1 MSPRWRKVVRDLS
14 SHWFRTMLV
23 VLSIVIGVF
32 AVGVMLGGREIL
44 LREFDADHAS
54 SIPANV
60 TFRADDFGDDLVER
74 AGNEPGVSAVQARR
88 STTFRYRWDGA
99 DENRTVSLEAF
110 RDFDDISV
118 AKVAPSGGGSWP
130 PAAGEVVL
138 EASARQVSDYAV
150 GDVMTIERADG
161 ETVELTVAGFAHD
174 INSMPAQF
182 AGYETGYVSIGTMAL
197 LGETD
202 RYNRL
207 SLTFEDEDI
216 SWTAASRLAIGLRER
231 LFETEGLRVYY
242 TDVPE
247 PGSHFLGDIF
257 DALSLLLVALGG
269 LSLGLSAFLVIN
281 TVSSLMAQQVRQ
293 VGIMKAIGGSAGQ
306 LEWLYVV
313 MVGVYGALAVAIGL
327 PATAAG
333 TRWFTDFAAEILN
346 FRVTSYAPPAWVI
359 VVEFAVGL
367 AVPLLAA
374 AVPIRRGTRMSV
386 VTALNS
392 TGVTGKR
399 FGHALVDRVL
409 GMIRGLPRPVALS
422 LRNTFLRKG
431 RLALTLS
438 TLVLASGVV
447 MAVWSVQASI
457 ERTISDLE
465 SWWNYDVEVDFAI
478 PLEAGA
484 VEAAIED
491 VDGVVASEAWPVFG
505 ATVMRTDGSENESF
519 QVVGLEPDTD
529 FVGPTLVEGR
539 WLADG
544 DTDAIVI
551 NTDAQNSEPSLAV
564 GSTVSLRVLGAEES
578 WRVVGIVRGQLG
590 GPAIYCDVERL
601 EEVAGALGITRLLVR
616 GADSDAEAELALLT
630 DVEER
635 LSDAGYQASATRTRA
650 DLSGHLREWL
660 GILVVFLVLMATLI
674 ATVGVI
680 GLTGTMSINVMEST
694 REIGVMRATGAKHG
708 AIYQIYVTEGVTVGA
723 IAWFLGALLA
733 YPLSFA
739 LVRALGGA
747 IGAPLTYSFS
757 WSGVFTW
764 LGLMLAISA
773 LASLAPAFRASRVSV
788 REAIAYE

>member
-54 SIPANV
+54 SLPANV
-60 TFRADDFGDDLVER
+60 TYRTDDFGDELVQR
-74 AGNEPGVSAVQARR
+74 AAGEPGVSAAQARR
-88 STTFRYRWDGA
+88 SATFRYRWDGA
-99 DENRTVSLEAF
+99 EENHTISLEAF

-118 AKVAPSGGGSWP
+118 AKVVPSGAGSWP

-138 EASARQVSDYAV
+138 EASARQASDYAI
-150 GDVMTIERADG
+150 GDILSVERADG
-161 ETVELTVAGFAHD
+161 ETTELTVAGFAHD

-182 AGYETGYVSIGTMAL
+182 AGYETGYVSFGTMAS

-202 RYNRL
+202 QYNRL
-207 SLTFEDEDI
+207 SLMFEDEDI
-216 SWTAASRLAIGLRER
+216 SWTAASRLAIDLRER
-231 LFETEGLRVYY
+231 LFEPESLRVYY

-269 LSLGLSAFLVIN
+269 LSLGLSAFLVVN

-293 VGIMKAIGGSAGQ
+293 VGIMKAVGGSAGQ

-313 MVGVYGALAVAIGL
+313 MVGVYGVLAVAIGL

-346 FRVTSYAPPAWVI
+346 FHVTNYAPPVWVI
-359 VVEFAVGL
+359 VVEIAVGL

-386 VTALNS
+386 VTALNA

-399 FGHALVDRVL
+399 FGHTLVDRVL

-457 ERTISDLE
+457 EKTISDLE
-465 SWWNYDVEVDFAI
+465 SWWNYDVEVDFPV
-478 PLEAGA
+478 PLEAGE

-491 VDGVVASEAWPVFG
+491 ADGVVASETWPVFG
-505 ATVMRTDGSENESF
+505 ATVVRADGSENESF
-519 QVVGLEPDTD
+519 QIVGLEPDTD

-551 NTDAQNSEPSLAV
+551 NTDARNSESSLAL
-564 GSTVSLRVLGAEES
+564 GNTVILRVLGQERS
-578 WRVVGIVRGQLG
+578 WRVVGVVRGQLG
-590 GPAIYCDVERL
+590 GPAIYCDAERL
-601 EEVAGALGITRLLVR
+601 EEVVGAPGVTRLLVR
-616 GADSDAEAELALLT
+616 GATSDAEAEQALLV

-650 DLSGHLREWL
+650 DLSGQLREWL

-694 REIGVMRATGAKHG
+694 REIGVMRATGAQHG
-708 AIYQIYVTEGVTVGA
+708 AIYQIYVTEGTTVGA
-723 IAWFLGALLA
+723 IAWFFGALLA
-733 YPLSFA
+733 YPLSFV
-739 LVRALGGA
+739 LVRALEGA

-764 LGLMLAISA
+764 LALMLAISA
-773 LASLAPAFRASRVSV
+773 LASVAPAFRASRVSV
-788 REAIAYE
+788 RDAIAYE

>member
-1 MSPRWRKVVRDLS
+1 MRPRWRKVVRDLS
-14 SHWFRTMLV
+14 SHWFRTVLV
-23 VLSIVIGVF
+23 VLSIVIGIF

-44 LREFDADHAS
+44 LREFDADHAA

-60 TFRADDFGDDLVER
+60 TYRTDDFGEDLAAR
-74 AGNEPGVSAVQARR
+74 ASEEPGVSAAQARR
-88 STTFRYRWDGA
+88 SATFRYRWD
-99 DENRTVSLEAF
+99 DVEENRTISLEAF
-110 RDFDDISV
+110 RDFEDISV
-118 AKVAPSGGGSWP
+118 SRVVAADNGVWP
-130 PAAGEVVL
+130 PAPGEVVL
-138 EASARQVSDYAV
+138 EASALQVAEYAV
-150 GDVMTIERADG
+150 GDVLSVERADG

-182 AGYETGYVSIGTMAL
+182 AGYETGYISFGTMAS
-197 LGETD
+197 LGEAD

-207 SLTFEDEDI
+207 SLTFADDGI
-216 SWTAASRLAIGLRER
+216 SWAAASRLAIDLRER
-231 LFETEGLRVYY
+231 IFESDGVRVYH

-257 DALSLLLVALGG
+257 SALSLLLVALGG

-293 VGIMKAIGGSAGQ
+293 VGIMKSIGGSAGQ

-313 MVGVYGALAVAIGL
+313 MVGIYGALAVAIGL

-346 FRVTSYAPPAWVI
+346 FRVASYATPAWVI
-359 VVEFAVGL
+359 AVEVAVGL

-386 VTALNS
+386 VTALNA
-392 TGVTGKR
+392 TGVGGKH
-399 FGHALVDRVL
+399 FGHTVVDRVL

-465 SWWNYDVEVDFAI
+465 TWWNYDVEVDFAV
-478 PLEAGA
+478 PLDAA
-484 VEAAIED
+484 SVAAAIED
-491 VDGVVASEAWPVFG
+491 VDGVVASETWPVFG
-505 ATVMRTDGSENESF
+505 ATVVHADGSENESF
-519 QVVGLEPDTD
+519 VIVGLDPETD

-539 WLADG
+539 WLTAEDPDG
-544 DTDAIVI
+544 IVI
-551 NTDAQNSEPSLAV
+551 NTDAHDSESSLAV
-564 GSTVSLRVLGAEES
+564 GGSVTLRVLGQERS
-578 WRVVGIVRGQLG
+578 WPVVGVVRGQMG
-590 GPAIYCDVERL
+590 GPAIYCS
-601 EEVAGALGITRLLVR
+601 AGLLAETTRAPGVTRLLVR
-616 GADSDAEAELALLT
+616 GADSDAEAERALLA

-635 LSDAGYQASATRTRA
+635 LSDAGLRASATRTRA
-650 DLSGHLREWL
+650 DLAGQLREWL
-660 GILVVFLVLMATLI
+660 GILVAFLVLMAALI

-694 REIGVMRATGAKHG
+694 REIGVMRATGAQHG
-708 AIYQIYVTEGVTVGA
+708 AIYQIYVTEGATIGA
-723 IAWFLGALLA
+723 IAWFLGALA
-733 YPLSFA
+733 SYPLSVA
-739 LVRALGGA
+739 LVRALEGA
-747 IGAPLTYSFS
+747 IGMPLTYSFS
-757 WSGVFTW
+757 WSGVLTW
-764 LGLMLAISA
+764 LVLMLAISA
-773 LASLAPAFRASRVSV
+773 AASLAPAFRASRVSV
-788 REAIAYE
+788 RDAIAYE